1 MVNLI
6 NKVLSND
13 PIVAQ
18 SADIYALESMG
29 AQWDDLVDINIG
41 ITSVHSGD
49 GCFLL
54 FDTPEHWFVIL
65 CGVIA

>member
-6 NKVLSND
+6 NKVPSND

-41 ITSVHSGD
+41 ITSVRLG
-49 GCFLL
+49 
-54 FDTPEHWFVIL
+54 
-65 CGVIA
+65 